1 MNETPS
7 SSRLLLP
14 YFILALTMAAF
25 SLDAPG
31 RLSASL
37 NGARQH
43 RAALASAVNYPV
55 LPTGF

>member
-37 NGARQH
+37 NARQH
-43 RAALASAVNYPV
+43 RAAVASAVNYPV